1 MPLEEPFISPRL
13 TGKRFEDHAIPL
25 ELLEDFSALEEL
37 VFEVAKHL
45 YLIDNPGRQRVARGF
60 ANGVSLKLSGVESG
74 SAVPKI
80 LLVAATLGLFP
91 NENSH
96 YFERAR
102 DQIIKG
108 IDAAAKNQ
116 NVSTYIPENLLGYFN
131 RIGKRLKDD
140 ETIDFSP
147 DTNYDAKLTKA
158 TRKKLVL
165 SSPKNEEVV
174 SEASVRG
181 TIPEAD
187 KSRHTFTIQLQS
199 GQRVLADLAAPHQET
214 VLEAFNKFEDRCHVL
229 VSGVGVYDKFD
240 RLTKFQSI
248 EHVTMLDPLDVGV
261 RLNDLAELRDGW
273 LNGEGTGLDR
283 SALRWFADTFDNN
296 YEVELPLPLLF
307 PTLDGGIQ
315 AEWSVINIE
324 ISLKIDLQNKIGH
337 FHSLDIA
344 TGIDTEHII
353 SLGDNEGWKLLNT
366 TLNTLV
372 KG

>member
-1 MPLEEPFISPRL
+1 MSFEESFISPRL

-45 YLIDNPGRQRVARGF
+45 YLIDNPARQRVARGF
-60 ANGVSLKLSGVESG
+60 TNGVSLKLSGIEDG

-91 NENSH
+91 NENTY
-96 YFERAR
+96 YFEKAR

-116 NVSTYIPENLLGYFN
+116 NISDFIPENLLGYFN
-131 RIGKRLKDD
+131 RIGKRLKED

-147 DTNYDAKLTKA
+147 GTQYDAKLNKA

-174 SEASVRG
+174 SEATVRG

-187 KSRHTFTIQLQS
+187 KSRRTFTIELNS
-199 GQRVLADLAAPHQET
+199 GQRVLANLAAPYQET
-214 VLEAFNKFEDRCHVL
+214 VLEAFDKFEDRCHVL

-248 EHVTMLDPLDVGV
+248 EHVTILDPLDIGV
-261 RLNDLAELRDGW
+261 RLNEIAELQDGW
-273 LNGEGTGLDR
+273 LNGEGIGPDKN
-283 SALRWFADTFDNN
+283 ALQWFAETFDNS

-307 PTLDGGIQ
+307 PTPEGGIQ
-315 AEWSVINIE
+315 AEWSSKGIDIT
-324 ISLKIDLQNKIGH
+324 LKVDLQNKIGY
-337 FHSLDIA
+337 FHSLDLSK
-344 TGIDTEHII
+344 GVDSEHEI
-353 SLGDNEGWKLLNT
+353 SLGDNDGWKLLNT
-366 TLNTLV
+366 TLNTLL

>member
-1 MPLEEPFISPRL
+1 M
-13 TGKRFEDHAIPL
+13 
-25 ELLEDFSALEEL
+25 EEL

-60 ANGVSLKLSGVESG
+60 TNGVSLKLSGIEDG
-74 SAVPKI
+74 SAIPKI

-91 NENSH
+91 NENKH
-96 YFERAR
+96 YFEKAR

-108 IDAAAKNQ
+108 IDAVAKNQ
-116 NVSTYIPENLLGYFN
+116 NVSDYIPENLLGYFN

-147 DTNYDAKLTKA
+147 GTQFDAKLNKT

-165 SSPKNEEVV
+165 SSPKNDEVV
-174 SEASVRG
+174 SEATVRG

-199 GQRVLADLAAPHQET
+199 GQRILADLAAPHQET
-214 VLEAFNKFEDRCHVL
+214 VLEAFDKFEDHCHVL

-248 EHVTMLDPLDVGV
+248 EHVTILDPLDVGV
-261 RLNDLAELRDGW
+261 RLNEIAELRDGW
-273 LNGEGTGLDR
+273 FNGEGIRPDKN
-283 SALRWFADTFDNN
+283 ALQWFADTFENS
-296 YEVELPLPLLF
+296 YEIELPLPLLF
-307 PTLDGGIQ
+307 PTLEGGIQ
-315 AEWSVINIE
+315 AEWSNANVD
-324 ISLKIDLQNKIGH
+324 ISLKINFQNKIGH
-337 FHSLDIA
+337 FHSLDLA
-344 TGIDTEHII
+344 TGIDTEHEI
-353 SLGDNEGWKLLNT
+353 SLSDNEGWKSLNT
-366 TLNTLV
+366 ILNTLL

>member
-1 MPLEEPFISPRL
+1 MPFEESFISPRL
-13 TGKRFEDHAIPL
+13 SGKRFEDHAIPL

-60 ANGVSLKLSGVESG
+60 TNGVSLKLSGIEDG
-74 SAVPKI
+74 SAIPKI
-80 LLVAATLGLFP
+80 MLVAATLGLFP
-91 NENSH
+91 NENTS
-96 YFERAR
+96 YFEKAR

-108 IDAAAKNQ
+108 IDAAARGEA
-116 NVSTYIPENLLGYFN
+116 VSGFIPENLLGYFN

-147 DTNYDAKLTKA
+147 GTQYDARLTKA

-174 SEASVRG
+174 SEATVRG

-187 KSRHTFTIQLQS
+187 KSRYTFTIQLQS
-199 GQRVLADLAAPHQET
+199 GQRVLANLAAPYQET

-240 RLTKFQSI
+240 RLTKYQSI
-248 EHVTMLDPLDVGV
+248 EHVTILDPLDIGV
-261 RLNDLAELRDGW
+261 RLSEIAELKDGW
-273 LNGEGTGLDR
+273 FNGEGAGPDKN
-283 SALRWFADTFDNN
+283 ALRWFADTFDNS

-315 AEWSVINIE
+315 AEWSNSTVD
-324 ISLKIDLQNKIGH
+324 ISLKVDLRNKTGL
-337 FHSLDIA
+337 FHSLNLA
-344 TGIDTEHII
+344 TGIDTEHKI
-353 SLGDNEGWKLLNT
+353 SLGDNEGWKILNT
-366 TLNTLV
+366 QLNTLL